1 MNRSFDYRGVQVAP
15 SHPVAK
21 LRTITKTVYIDSA
34 DRDVVKYPRNGDFVV
49 YLPRTYEKIVSLRL
63 KSAEFPLVAGG
74 TGSVQTYTRTTN
86 STSVLSTDPL
96 YFFVDIEGLNRADE
110 TALSASGSSHA
121 DTVFAKIQVPTTTS
135 RVIYSEDT
143 GPQNINYY
151 QPALGRL
158 DRLHIR
164 TRLHSDTSNSY
175 MYWPTAEYGLTIDI
189 EMLDNSFDDYSSI
202 ETRLLERGVGGFGS

>member
-21 LRTITKTVYIDSA
+21 LRTITKTVHIDSG

-49 YLPRTYEKIVSLRL
+49 YLPRTYEKVVSLRL
-63 KSAEFPLVAGG
+63 KGAEFPVVVGS
-74 TGSVQTYTRTTN
+74 TGSVQSYTITTKASAN
-86 STSVLSTDPL
+86 LATDPL
-96 YFFVDIEGLNRADE
+96 YFFLDVEGLNRADE
-110 TALSASGSSHA
+110 TALSANGSSHA
-121 DTVFAKIQVPTTTS
+121 DTIFAKIQVPSSTS

-143 GPQNINYY
+143 GPKNINYY
-151 QPALGRL
+151 QPTIGRL

-164 TRLHSDTSNSY
+164 TRLHSDSANSY
-175 MYWPTAEYGLTIDI
+175 MYWPSVDYGLTLDI

-202 ETRLLERGVGGFGS
+202 ETRLTERGVGGFGS